1 MEKEFPITRRTK
13 PIIMMG
19 KTRAAEN
26 LLTKRLMGVPKLWG
40 MEHIRIPAQM
50 SKPSDAQ
57 TERNLSHKV
66 NYWVKVGGK
75 LKTYIEHHHENVIL
89 VTTVR
94 MALSQ
99 LDIVAYLVSN
109 QSDILWRK
117 YQCAHKRD
125 TMNKHALSQPSVFAL
140 PTFPLSNALHR
151 YLIHR

>member
-66 NYWVKVGGK
+66 NY
-75 LKTYIEHHHENVIL
+75 
-89 VTTVR
+89 
-94 MALSQ
+94 
-99 LDIVAYLVSN
+99 
-109 QSDILWRK
+109 
-117 YQCAHKRD
+117 
-125 TMNKHALSQPSVFAL
+125 
-140 PTFPLSNALHR
+140 
-151 YLIHR
+151 